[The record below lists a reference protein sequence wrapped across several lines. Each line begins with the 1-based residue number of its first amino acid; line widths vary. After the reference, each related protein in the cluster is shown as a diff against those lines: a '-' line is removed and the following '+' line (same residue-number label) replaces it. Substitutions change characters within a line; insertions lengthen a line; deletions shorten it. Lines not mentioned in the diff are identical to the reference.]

1 MRKIWL
7 YALPLALAALQPVYA
22 NAGGRGGENAAV
34 ALVAE
39 APGGPDLNEGGVGT
53 YTYNDVMKPHDRAR
67 GEAAEQAATRICDA
81 GNPDNI
87 STKRFTACMQ
97 HRGWRFVQF
106 TPAAPDASDGDSSPS
121 FDSSPA
127 ASDNSGSDAAE
138 QAIEMANQQAAND
151 AATAAAE
158 QQNND
163 AMLAAQQTMNN
174 ANQ

>member
-7 YALPLALAALQPVYA
+7 YALPLALAALQPAYA
-22 NAGGRGGENAAV
+22 SGRGGENPAA

-39 APGGPDLNEGGVGT
+39 APDGPDLSEGGVGT
-53 YTYNDVMKPHDRAR
+53 YSYDDILKAHGRAR
-67 GEAAEQAATRICDA
+67 GEAAEQAATTICDA

-87 STKRFTACMQ
+87 ASKRFNACMRR
-97 HRGWRFVQF
+97 RGWRFVQF
-106 TPAAPDASDGDSSPS
+106 TPAAPDASDDDSSPS

-138 QAIEMANQQAAND
+138 QAIEMSNQQAAND

-163 AMLAAQQTMNN
+163 AMAAAQQTMNN